1 MMTNKVTSFND
12 DTIRTLPMMRNST
25 FINGS
30 VKPKHTVVPHLCDVK
45 IWDCE
50 SCTYIDLAKHLNSGT
65 KIFVSANIR
74 VTYSV
79 KDLKEVI

>member
-1 MMTNKVTSFND
+1 
-12 DTIRTLPMMRNST
+12 MMRNST

-45 IWDCE
+45 IWDSE